1 METSKESSRYRS
13 KFAEWNLL
21 RVSLRY
27 LVGTFDYYSIRI
39 FSPDATG
46 PYGWCPTLTHW
57 GFCSK
62 ICSFDVNNP
71 NNLQRG
77 KTIAKYETFMDQK

>member
-13 KFAEWNLL
+13 KFVEWNLL
-21 RVSLRY
+21 RVLLGY
-27 LVGTFDYYSIRI
+27 LGGTFDYYSIRT

-46 PYGWCPTLTHW
+46 PYGWCRTLNHW

-62 ICSFDVNNP
+62 ICSIDVNDFD
-71 NNLQRG
+71 NLQRG
-77 KTIAKYETFMDQK
+77 KTIAKYETYMDRK